1 MIASI
6 YRAVSAYAG
15 AQMPWLAYIDLQK
28 GQFRRPAQ
36 AYPIPMPALL
46 VEFRSLSYGH
56 LVQGKQLVSMQIRLS
71 LYLQLLT
78 DTHQGALMQEESLMM
93 LSRIE
98 ELKQHFD
105 GLVIHRSCMLLNQAD
120 LQPEFG
126 MDYLA
131 YHSDYSS
138 SFHIK
143 RPPLHQARIDKTLID
158 LKEWISD

>member
-6 YRAVSAYAG
+6 YKAVSEYAG
-15 AQMPWLAYIDLQK
+15 TQMPWLAYIDLQK
-28 GQFRRPAQ
+28 GQIRRPAQ
-36 AYPIPMPALL
+36 TYPIPLPALL
-46 VEFRSLSYGH
+46 VEFRSISYGH

-98 ELKQHFD
+98 EVKQHFD
-105 GLVIHRSCMLLNQAD
+105 GLLINGSCRLLNQAD

-126 MDYLA
+126 TDYMA

-138 SFHIK
+138 SFYIK
-143 RPPLHQARIDKTLID
+143 SAVLRRAKINQTLID